1 MSEDYPSNSSKK
13 QDKKSRNNIDFVMAM
28 GELEAYVGI
37 FKDHYGKFPYQEKN
51 TPFDFKREENIL
63 KELLKNHS
71 REAIVS
77 DDTFPSSS
85 DNESGSSLAVVDL
98 TDDLSEDDG
107 DQITE
112 NVATSMQK
120 SHTTTTL
127 FEQDVSLDSYMVPNG
142 FLENGNRSANE
153 TNNSNNSQEII
164 DTINNDSMI
173 KTGFQHSMDVLQGNP
188 KELQDL
194 QEVITGSLLP
204 SETTDDVQNW
214 LTHRMPSPAGISIS
228 NVISGTDV
236 SSGTDLAEVAHC
248 DAEPVMQSTNFSMS
262 TPSTE
267 PEPFQ
272 STSVFSTSSN
282 SMHLCLRNYDRVSE
296 AGDFCDYP
304 PSTQF
309 HDDEEPDIEIIS
321 ELSPSGAKTKR
332 NDTDCILQAI
342 LRCDPKSL
350 TMLKQANRMV
360 QQFFIQFW
368 GATAKVPN
376 PEKIIK
382 HQENEIHNLKIQ
394 LEEKRRE
401 ISLLKNVTYEEKM
414 QNADNIV
421 QCLKLRISKQD
432 KENEKLKEELE
443 KLNEEKK
450 KLKEKEEKLKEE
462 SEIQKREI
470 QNLKKELD
478 KLEARFN
485 ERLKEA
491 KTMKYCSL
499 IDCSQ
504 AAKILCCYSGLRS
517 FAYCSEKC
525 KAKDDVHKRFECK
538 AGKRTG
544 PLQVAEEKEA
554 TPEQVVARG
563 VVQQSTTTTIYLHKE
578 ITSSSA
584 TPQTANIHK
593 MNKVVAA
600 KKTYEMSRNINR
612 NTNSPDIY

>member
-127 FEQDVSLDSYMVPNG
+127 F
-142 FLENGNRSANE
+142 A
-153 TNNSNNSQEII
+153 
-164 DTINNDSMI
+164 
-173 KTGFQHSMDVLQGNP
+173 GFQHSMDVLQGNP